1 MEQGDCETVSTK
13 NITVSVDEETHRLS
27 RIKAAE
33 IGTSVSALVRTYL
46 VALVRGD
53 VPDTRFDRLRQL
65 QDETLAAIRARGGG
79 LRTADNLKRDA
90 LHQRDALP

>member
-1 MEQGDCETVSTK
+1 MGLTMSERRSLT
-13 NITVSVDEETHRLS
+13 EE
-27 RIKAAE
+27 
-33 IGTSVSALVRTYL
+33 VVRRYPL
-46 VALVRGD
+46 PAPR
-53 VPDTRFDRLRQL
+53 RL

>member
-1 MEQGDCETVSTK
+1 MQKPSIAAKTPDYLTALHGVEYTH
-13 NITVSVDEETHRLS
+13 VDPGAT
-27 RIKAAE
+27 AE

-53 VPDTRFDRLRQL
+53 VPDTRFDRLRRL
-65 QDETLAAIRARGGG
+65 QDETLAAIRTRGGG
-79 LRTADNLKRDA
+79 LRTADNLKRDE